1 MITLKIRIKM
11 TLKKI
16 FKTMSGRQMVKNIV
30 NGSLLVFMCSAAAFA
45 QITIEDV
52 NWQVS
57 KIVGAKRL
65 PFVKVKEVLI
75 KPEGKI
81 NEKIRILVSVRNEGN
96 KVVEGLVLRYALKF
110 KIVKLNSADDTAVWS
125 VPFRIE
131 ELRISKIKPSREQT
145 VKILNTGINTELKK
159 LRSNGFWI
167 DAIGMEI
174 MIEPRK
180 GDDLNKNIHQSVI
193 TSKQ

>member
-1 MITLKIRIKM
+1 M
-11 TLKKI
+11 TREKI
-16 FKTMSGRQMVKNIV
+16 FRNMV
-30 NGSLLVFMCSAAAFA
+30 SCLVFIFICSADLSS
-45 QITIEDV
+45 QITIRDI

-57 KIVGAKRL
+57 KVAGTKRA

-81 NEKIRILVSVRNEGN
+81 NKKVRIIVSVANEGD
-96 KVVEGLVLRYALKF
+96 KIVEGLVLRYALNF
-110 KIVKLNSADDTAVWS
+110 RIIKLNSAEDTAIWS

-131 ELRISKIKPSREQT
+131 ELRISKIKPSGLQM
-145 VKILNTGINTELKK
+145 VKIINTSINKELKK
-159 LRSNGFWI
+159 LRNNGFWI

-180 GDDLNKNIHQSVI
+180 GDDLNKNIYQSLI
-193 TSKQ
+193 IAKQ

>member
-1 MITLKIRIKM
+1 
-11 TLKKI
+11 
-16 FKTMSGRQMVKNIV
+16 
-30 NGSLLVFMCSAAAFA
+30 
-45 QITIEDV
+45 
-52 NWQVS
+52 
-57 KIVGAKRL
+57 KRL

-110 KIVKLNSADDTAVWS
+110 KIVKLNSADDTAIWS

-131 ELRISKIKPSREQT
+131 ELRISKIKSSREQT

>member
-110 KIVKLNSADDTAVWS
+110 KIVKLNSADDTAIWS

-131 ELRISKIKPSREQT
+131 ELRISKIKSSREQT